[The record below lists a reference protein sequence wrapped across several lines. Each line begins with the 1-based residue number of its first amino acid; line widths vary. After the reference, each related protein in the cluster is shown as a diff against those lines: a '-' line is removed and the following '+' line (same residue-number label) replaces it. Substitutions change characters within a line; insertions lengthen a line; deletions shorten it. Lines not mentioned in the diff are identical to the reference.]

1 VNPFYAATLSIFLVG
16 ACNVVSADLA
26 PPPAMVLTNVA
37 EILHLSAAQ
46 AALGIPVHV
55 QGVVV
60 DESEPREHAVILQGQ
75 GTGIYLFSETNLF
88 APFHR
93 RDVLA
98 VEGVTSKGQFAPC
111 VIITKA
117 KKIGWRETI
126 AAQPVT
132 YQQLVS
138 GALDAQYVQIAGVV
152 RQCRPTLPSAD
163 NNNWRMVLDV
173 DGGTVLVRIPG
184 AQDPQIDEDAEVSIE
199 AVCLYQFNQK
209 RQALSPILAIPTG
222 ESVTVIKDSPTNPF
236 AAPLR
241 SSASLLQYSP
251 DGAGGHRVHVRGTV
265 ISSSPSLTFQIRN
278 QSTGLASSSDYQ
290 EEADTVWI
298 RDEATGLRIQIRQ
311 TTELQPGD
319 EIEALGFPGRI
330 YSNPVLED
338 AIYRKV
344 GKSSPPA
351 PINLTNIS
359 NVFNCQDD
367 LVSITAKLTDIQ
379 PAIDGLIL
387 TLEKNRTVFKAIL
400 KHPPNPN
407 SQSGWPV
414 GSQVCVVG
422 ICSVSYDSF
431 QPEIGFWHPQS
442 FQILLRSPADLTILK
457 FPSWWTTKHVVILL
471 GIIVT
476 GLLIFSGVFMFY
488 ARRRLNEQTHRR
500 ATAEAEFAAILNER
514 NRLAREIHDTLAQG
528 LTATSVQL
536 QLAKVNLSDAADAT
550 HQHLDMAQQ
559 LVRGSLEEARNSI
572 WNMRPQVLETGDLA
586 TALKN
591 ILTQLSKGVVAETRF
606 DVVGRNR
613 RLPAVVENN
622 VLRLGQEAIT
632 NAVNHARAKKIN
644 VRLEFDPKHFFLTVI
659 DDGRGFDSANPP
671 PSSGGFGLVA
681 MHARAKEL
689 NGKLEIRSTANQG
702 TTVSLSLPL
711 MGD

>member
-46 AALGIPVHV
+46 AAQGLPVEV

-60 DESEPREHAVILQGQ
+60 DESKPREHAVILQDQ

-111 VIITKA
+111 VIVTKA
-117 KKIGWRETI
+117 KKVGWSETI
-126 AAQPVT
+126 DAQPAT

-138 GALDAQYVQIAGVV
+138 GALDAQYVQISGVV
-152 RQCRPTLPSAD
+152 RQCRPAVSDAE
-163 NNNWRMVLDV
+163 NNNWRLVLDV

-184 AQDPQIDEDAEVSIE
+184 SQNPQINEDAEVNIQ

-209 RQALSPILAIPTG
+209 RQALSPILAIPRG

-236 AAPLR
+236 AAPFR

-251 DGAGGHRVHVRGTV
+251 DVAYGHRVHVRGTV
-265 ISSSPSLTFQIRN
+265 TGSSSN
-278 QSTGLASSSDYQ
+278 Q

-298 RDEATGLRIQIRQ
+298 RDNSTGLRIQIRQ
-311 TTELQPGD
+311 ATELHPGD

-344 GKSSPPA
+344 GQRPPPD
-351 PINLTNIS
+351 PINLTSIS
-359 NVFNCQDD
+359 NVFDCQDD
-367 LVSITAKLTDIQ
+367 LISITAKLTDIQ

-400 KHPPNPN
+400 KHPTNPN
-407 SQSGWPV
+407 TQSDWPV
-414 GSQVCVVG
+414 DSQVRVVG
-422 ICSVSYDSF
+422 ICSVSYDSL

-457 FPSWWTTKHVVILL
+457 FPPWWTPKHIGMLL

-476 GLLIFSGVFMFY
+476 GLLIFSGVLMFY